1 MAGRHGLPAGQQKL
15 KYEVVWQV
23 QGTVTAKPHGGLR
36 QQNSFWRWTHAGR
49 GQTCPALL
57 PGDAASA
64 SAVFQACQRGL
75 RILQTH
81 CTPPG
86 AVPAV
91 SVWSRNQ
98 L

>member
-1 MAGRHGLPAGQQKL
+1 L

-23 QGTVTAKPHGGLR
+23 HGTVTAKPYAGLR
-36 QQNSFWRWTHAGR
+36 QQNSFWWWTHAGR
-49 GQTCPALL
+49 AQTCPALL

-64 SAVFQACQRGL
+64 SVVFQACQRGL
-75 RILQTH
+75 RVLQTH
-81 CTPPG
+81 CMPPG

-91 SVWSRNQ
+91 SVCSRKE